1 MKRIDWQAVGL
12 VVLIISIYL
21 LAGLIDPCDGHSCD
35 EEVVNVG
42 R

>member
-12 VVLIISIYL
+12 MVFIISIYL

-35 EEVVNVG
+35 EEVVNA

>member
-1 MKRIDWQAVGL
+1 MRGRIDWQAIGL
-12 VVLIISIYL
+12 VMFIISIYL

-35 EEVVNVG
+35 EEVTDV

>member
-1 MKRIDWQAVGL
+1 MKRIDWQAIAL
-12 VVLIISIYL
+12 VMLIISVYL

-35 EEVVNVG
+35 EEVVNA